1 MMLNV
6 YSIRDVR
13 SGFLTPTIEQNDYIA
28 ARNFANAIMESHGV
42 LFTHASDFQLF
53 RIGEFDSDKGVLK
66 PAQLHE
72 LVSDGAEVLRSMR
85 KEDADV

>member
-6 YSIRDVR
+6 YAICDLR
-13 SGFLTPTIEQNDYIA
+13 SGFFGLLTEQNDYIA
-28 ARNFANAIMESHGV
+28 ARNFANAIMESKGV

-53 RIGEFDSDKGVLK
+53 RIGEFDSDKGVLI

-72 LVSDGAEVLRSMR
+72 LISAGADVLRSMQQ
-85 KEDADV
+85 KEDV

>member
-13 SGFLTPTIEQNDYIA
+13 SGFLTPTVDQNDYIA
-28 ARNFANAIMESHGV
+28 ARNFANAIMESKGV

-53 RIGEFDSDKGVLK
+53 RIGEFDSDKGVLI

-72 LVSDGAEVLRSMR
+72 LVSDGAEVLRSMQQ
-85 KEDADV
+85 KEDV

>member
-13 SGFLTPTIEQNDYIA
+13 SGFLTPTVEQNDYIA

-53 RIGEFDSDKGVLK
+53 RIGEFDSDKGVLI

-72 LVSDGAEVLRSMR
+72 LISDGAEVLRSMQQ
-85 KEDADV
+85 KEDV

>member
-13 SGFLTPTIEQNDYIA
+13 YGFLAPTVEQNDYIA
-28 ARNFANAIMESHGV
+28 ARNFANAIMETHGV

-53 RIGEFDSDKGVLK
+53 RIGEFDTDNGVLK

>member
-1 MMLNV
+1 MMLNA

-13 SGFLTPTIEQNDYIA
+13 SGFLTPTVEQNDYIA
-28 ARNFANAIMESHGV
+28 ARNFANAIMESKGV

-53 RIGEFDSDKGVLK
+53 RIGEFDSDKGVLI

-72 LVSDGAEVLRSMR
+72 LVSDGAEVLRSMQQ
-85 KEDADV
+85 KEDV

>member
-1 MMLNV
+1 MLNV

-13 SGFLTPTIEQNDYIA
+13 SGFLTPTVDQNDYIA

-53 RIGEFDSDKGVLK
+53 RIGEFDSDKGVLI

-72 LVSDGAEVLRSMR
+72 LISDGAEVLRSMQQ
-85 KEDADV
+85 KEDV

>member
-13 SGFLTPTIEQNDYIA
+13 SGFLTPTIDQNDYIA
-28 ARNFANAIMESHGV
+28 ARNFANAIMESKGV

>member
-13 SGFLTPTIEQNDYIA
+13 SGFLTPTVEQNDYIA
-28 ARNFANAIMESHGV
+28 ARNFANAIMESKGV

-53 RIGEFDSDKGVLK
+53 RIGEFDSDKGVLI

-72 LVSDGAEVLRSMR
+72 LISDGAEVLRSMQQQ
-85 KEDADV
+85 KEDV

>member
-6 YSIRDVR
+6 YAIRDLR
-13 SGFLTPTIEQNDYIA
+13 SGFFGLNTEQNDYIA
-28 ARNFANAIMESHGV
+28 ARNFANAIMESKGV

-53 RIGEFDSDKGVLK
+53 RIGEFDSDNGVLK

-85 KEDADV
+85 REDADV

>member
-1 MMLNV
+1 MKLNV
-6 YSIRDVR
+6 YAIRDLR
-13 SGFLTPTIEQNDYIA
+13 SGFFGLTTEQNDYIA
-28 ARNFANAIMESHGV
+28 ARNFANAIMESKGV

-53 RIGEFDSDKGVLK
+53 RIGEFDSDKGVLI
-66 PAQLHE
+66 PVQLHE